1 MLNYLK
7 QKENA
12 NTRFIKSNNTS
23 SVKMYLIKFQMHISI
38 KAMVIQEFSPHGSK
52 LQFSEKE
59 KLSVIF
65 ILIIYFIFIYWTTNL
80 CEEQS
85 KKKKKKRP
93 G

>member
-12 NTRFIKSNNTS
+12 NTWFIKSNNTS
-23 SVKMYLIKFQMHISI
+23 SVKKYLMRFQMHISI
-38 KAMVIQEFSPHGSK
+38 KAMVIFPSWESK

-59 KLSVIF
+59 KFSVFVIQF
-65 ILIIYFIFIYWTTNL
+65 FSPYTEQQI
-80 CEEQS
+80 CEKRS
-85 KKKKKKRP
+85 KKLQMS

>member
-12 NTRFIKSNNTS
+12 NTWFIKSNNTS
-23 SVKMYLIKFQMHISI
+23 SVKKYFMRFQMHISI
-38 KAMVIQEFSPHGSK
+38 KAMVIFPSWESK

-59 KLSVIF
+59 KFSVFVIQF
-65 ILIIYFIFIYWTTNL
+65 FFHIYWTTNV
-80 CEEQS
+80 CEKRSKE
-85 KKKKKKRP
+85 KKKS